1 MSVQQAEIASKR
13 LEVLRDIV
21 PSLGR
26 LAILFDAA
34 YSASVREADNVETA
48 ARQFGIALLRR
59 GVHVA
64 ADLDTAFDTFKG
76 QVDAVYLA
84 DAGLL
89 DGNRTRIVSLALDTN
104 RQLYGG

>member
-13 LEVLRDIV
+13 LEVLCDIV

-34 YSASVREADNVETA
+34 YSASVREADNAETA
-48 ARQFGIALLRR
+48 ARQITLLPR